1 MDDFSC
7 RPPQTARAAWLR
19 VAASVRQRASLLC
32 ISADP
37 SSPLPH
43 PLSTLSH
50 SFPLPLSQARMAKAG
65 ESSITAAAPPPQRA
79 SSNSSNLSSSQSC
92 DGHAAPPPPSLLR
105 PGSPPCL
112 LSPWLSLPA
121 VPSWHCS
128 AAAACSVAGQG
139 HRRVREGLPVLR
151 RRSTIADEPP
161 TTVTDEPQCLL
172 CFLIPSG
179 TLS

>member
-65 ESSITAAAPPPQRA
+65 ESSIAAAAPPPQRA

-112 LSPWLSLPA
+112 LSPWLPLPVA
-121 VPSWHCS
+121 WPAKATGECARASRCS
-128 AAAACSVAGQG
+128 AAAPPSPKSLLRPDSTKSSASSAPNP
-139 HRRVREGLPVLR
+139 VRDLVLKF
-151 RRSTIADEPP
+151 D
-161 TTVTDEPQCLL
+161 
-172 CFLIPSG
+172 
-179 TLS
+179 

>member
-1 MDDFSC
+1 MLRRC
-7 RPPQTARAAWLR
+7 RSRGAFAACM
-19 VAASVRQRASLLC
+19 AAS
-32 ISADP
+32 
-37 SSPLPH
+37 SSPYRAQVKDWHL
-43 PLSTLSH
+43 LSTLYH

-65 ESSITAAAPPPQRA
+65 ESSIAAAAPPPQRA
-79 SSNSSNLSSSQSC
+79 SSNCSNLSSSQSC

-112 LSPWLSLPA
+112 LSPWLPLPV

-179 TLS
+179 TSS